1 MTGEWLEQPRTR
13 RIVLC
18 LIVGFFA
25 ITNLPWTLDD
35 YDQAKQAYTSF
46 EMVGQGHWLYQH
58 TPNESVATKPPLVG
72 WISAALFEVTRWWE
86 GAWRIPSLAA
96 ALALL
101 WLIAKDATTA
111 YGAGAGLIALSAF
124 GLNLL
129 SPRIATLVRTDMP
142 LALVTFLI
150 GRQIWLKIRRAEA
163 WTRRDR
169 AVAFVLLAS
178 AMLIKGPIIYAF
190 ILPGLIVYQILRR
203 KRGAPSAWSGWWP
216 WIFSL
221 GIFLVW
227 AIGGI
232 VNQPGFYESVVVR
245 EFAGR
250 FTETIHK
257 PQPLY
262 FYLPHLLHKFAP
274 WSILIIG
281 LGIAFWRGRE
291 RLALR
296 MRPDT
301 LWLVCWSVGG
311 LVLMSIIPSKRVDR
325 IYPLVPPLCL
335 LLGAQ
340 VASARAEEWSGKLRI
355 WLPAT
360 LIFACIFTG
369 GYAAW
374 KIGNGYHARSD
385 ALVRFS
391 RQVRHETARNGWRYA
406 VVGGREEGMLLYLRR
421 DHFLS
426 PDDALAQWGSGALDA
441 LVVRNEP
448 VRPWRALLPGAQ
460 LQLVSEKAR
469 ELPQYSFFVRA
480 PEAFSSKGPVKTA
493 LDILGS
499 ADTLPETFLPNEP
512 MEFPKAEIEALWCP
526 WRVEYFELED
536 RNPNFLSEAAQASDD
551 AAHLVITRRKN
562 AFLMMNRYPYSV
574 GHLMAVPYRKTAEL
588 SSLGENEVLEL
599 WALAVHAQRLLQAT
613 MKAQGFNLGLNLG
626 TAAGAGVDDH
636 LHLHIVPRWTGD
648 TNFMPVL
655 GRTRLLSEGLQTLYE
670 KLMDAQSRLAS

>member
-1 MTGEWLEQPRTR
+1 MTGEWFEQPRTR

-18 LIVGFFA
+18 LIVGLFA

-150 GRQIWLKIRRAEA
+150 GRQIWLKICRAEV

-190 ILPGLIVYQILRR
+190 ILPGLVVYQILRR

-274 WSILIIG
+274 WSVLIIG

-340 VASARAEEWSGKLRI
+340 IASARVEEWSGKLRS
-355 WLPAT
+355 LA
-360 LIFACIFTG
+360 
-369 GYAAW
+369 
-374 KIGNGYHARSD
+374 ARSAD
-385 ALVRFS
+385 LRLHFH
-391 RQVRHETARNGWRYA
+391 RQLCGLENWKRILRAQRRTGA
-406 VVGGREEGMLLYLRR
+406 V
-421 DHFLS
+421 LS
-426 PDDALAQWGSGALDA
+426 P
-441 LVVRNEP
+441 
-448 VRPWRALLPGAQ
+448 
-460 LQLVSEKAR
+460 
-469 ELPQYSFFVRA
+469 
-480 PEAFSSKGPVKTA
+480 GPPR
-493 LDILGS
+493 DG
-499 ADTLPETFLPNEP
+499 
-512 MEFPKAEIEALWCP
+512 
-526 WRVEYFELED
+526 
-536 RNPNFLSEAAQASDD
+536 
-551 AAHLVITRRKN
+551 
-562 AFLMMNRYPYSV
+562 
-574 GHLMAVPYRKTAEL
+574 
-588 SSLGENEVLEL
+588 
-599 WALAVHAQRLLQAT
+599 AQRLAVRRDRRP
-613 MKAQGFNLGLNLG
+613 GG
-626 TAAGAGVDDH
+626 
-636 LHLHIVPRWTGD
+636 GD
-648 TNFMPVL
+648 VALPAV
-655 GRTRLLSEGLQTLYE
+655 
-670 KLMDAQSRLAS
+670 